1 MAVNRN
7 KLFALLKRF
16 ALAVASAGAL
26 SAAHAQEPPQKL
38 PSPEHMQKLLAEG
51 CKLWACTTDT
61 GAVAKMTEAER
72 KLVQETLQKI
82 PAETSLAELEK
93 KLGPAFRGAGTQR
106 PVWLGPDKD
115 KDSQI
120 AIYIKNNKI
129 VLIRWL
135 KLRQWLWERAPSPA
149 N

>member
-7 KLFALLKRF
+7 RVFSLFQRGALI
-16 ALAVASAGAL
+16 VASAGVL
-26 SAAHAQEPPQKL
+26 SAAYAQEPAQKL
-38 PSPEHMQKLLAEG
+38 PSPEHVQKLLAEG
-51 CKLWACTTDT
+51 CKLWACTTDA
-61 GAVAKMTEAER
+61 GAVAKMTAAER
-72 KLVQETLQKI
+72 KLVQETLQKL
-82 PAETSLAELEK
+82 PAETSIADLEK
-93 KLGPAFRGAGTQR
+93 KLGPMFRGAGTQR

-120 AIYIKNNKI
+120 AVYLKNNKI